1 MCIPLYA
8 PAPWT
13 ALPLTRGLAALRDT
27 VARLWLCG
35 RRARTLH
42 RFERRFDARSAAGR
56 ASARYLRAC
65 AAMLDRLR
73 GLFPVI
79 VAVALP
85 LAGAVLAIV
94 RFADGD
100 RDEGLRLAPQ
110 RCSVRRST
118 PCC

>member
-1 MCIPLYA
+1 M
-8 PAPWT
+8 
-13 ALPLTRGLAALRDT
+13 TRGLAALRDT

-56 ASARYLRAC
+56 ASAPICEPARRCSIAC
-65 AAMLDRLR
+65 A
-73 GLFPVI
+73 GCFPSSSPWR
-79 VAVALP
+79 LP

-100 RDEGLRLAPQ
+100 RDEGLRLAAATLLGA
-110 RCSVRRST
+110 SLYALLLTSL
-118 PCC
+118 